1 MPTTPQNDVTLSAES
16 PASFSRTAISGK
28 VTDEFQALTSTCAA
42 YDLASRAKI
51 RLTGGDRTRWLN
63 GMVTNNVRDLAVG
76 QGVYAFLLNPQGHIL
91 GDLYA
96 YNLGEEV
103 LVDTDSS
110 QLDKI
115 LATFDHYI
123 IMDDVEV
130 ANLGDQILSV
140 GIAGPETKRTLAAAG
155 FTIADLKPLQ
165 IADIEWRGQK
175 TRVVCG
181 EHEPYPSFEIWTSPD
196 TAREALDAL
205 AQSGAKLASN
215 ETLDLYRIALG
226 VPRYGQ
232 DIRERD
238 LPQETDQNRA
248 LNFSKG
254 CYVGQE
260 IVERIRS
267 RGNVHRKFTGF
278 RIDGPPPAHG
288 TKIQLQDKDVGE
300 VTTSALIPASTGAL
314 TFALGYIRREA
325 GTPGKDVR
333 IGESSARVS
342 ELPFADLLASS

>member
-1 MPTTPQNDVTLSAES
+1 MPTTPQNDVALSAES
-16 PASFSRTAISGK
+16 PTSSSHTAISGK
-28 VTDEFQALTSTCAA
+28 VKDEFRALTSTCAA
-42 YDLASRAKI
+42 YDLEARAKI
-51 RLTGGDRTRWLN
+51 RLTGADRTRWLN
-63 GMVTNNVRDLAVG
+63 GMITNNLRDLAVG

-91 GDLYA
+91 GDLYGF
-96 YNLGEEV
+96 NLGEEI
-103 LVDTDSS
+103 LVDTDHF

-130 ANLGDQILSV
+130 ANLSDQMHSV
-140 GIAGPETKRTLAAAG
+140 GIAGPGAKQSLIAAG
-155 FTIADLKPLQ
+155 FSIADLKPLQ
-165 IADIEWRGQK
+165 IVNVEWRGQK

-181 EHEPYPSFEIWTSPD
+181 EHEAYPSFEIWASPE
-196 TAREALDAL
+196 TAREALSAL
-205 AQSGAKLASN
+205 TEAGAKLASS
-215 ETLDLYRIALG
+215 EALDLYRIVLG

-238 LPQETDQNRA
+238 LPQETEQHRA
-248 LNFSKG
+248 LNFTKG

-288 TKIQLQDKDVGE
+288 TKIQLEDKDVGE
-300 VTTSALIPASTGAL
+300 VTTSAIIPASSGEQTV
-314 TFALGYIRREA
+314 ALGYIRREA
-325 GTPGKDVR
+325 GTPGKEAR
-333 IGESSARVS
+333 IGGTSARVS
-342 ELPFADLLASS
+342 ELPFADLLVSS

>member
-1 MPTTPQNDVTLSAES
+1 MPTTPQNDVALSAKS
-16 PASFSRTAISGK
+16 PASSSHTAISGK

-96 YNLGEEV
+96 YNLGEEI

-130 ANLGDQILSV
+130 ANLSEQMQSV
-140 GIAGPETKRTLAAAG
+140 GIAGSGAKQSLIVAG
-155 FTIADLKPLQ
+155 FSIADLRPLQ
-165 IADIEWRGQK
+165 IVDVDWRGQK
-175 TRVVCG
+175 ARVVSG
-181 EHEPYPSFEIWTSPD
+181 EHESYPSFEIWASPD
-196 TAREALDAL
+196 TAREALSAL
-205 AQSGAKLASN
+205 TEAGAKLASS

-226 VPRYGQ
+226 VPRYSQ

-238 LPQETDQNRA
+238 LPQETEQHRA
-248 LNFSKG
+248 LNFIKG

-288 TKIQLQDKDVGE
+288 TKIQLEDKDVGE
-300 VTTSALIPASTGAL
+300 ATTSAMIPASSGAQ
-314 TFALGYIRREA
+314 TVALGYIRREA
-325 GTPGKDVR
+325 GTPGKEVR
-333 IGESSARVS
+333 IGGTSARVS
-342 ELPFADLLASS
+342 ELPFADLLVSS